1 MKLLVTGCNGQL
13 GSEIQELAGSF
24 SDYSFVFT
32 DVHNLDLTDH
42 ETVKEFIQQGNFDV
56 MINCAAYTAVDKA
69 ETDEALCDA
78 INHKAVKTL
87 AEAARANKIKLVH
100 ISTDYVFDGTKTT
113 PYTEEDL
120 PNPQS
125 VYGLTKLQGE
135 QAMQKI
141 NPANS
146 IIIRTSW
153 VYSSYGNNFVKT
165 MLRLGAEREELNVV
179 SDQIGSPTY
188 ARDLA
193 KAILEILPKIKNDNV
208 ELYHYANAGTC
219 SWYDFAKAIFKIKGM
234 KVKVNP
240 IPTSQYPTPAKRP
253 MYSVMDSSKFR
264 KQYRE
269 NMPQWERSLKDCLI
283 KI

>member
-100 ISTDYVFDGTKTT
+100 ISTDYVFDGTKVT

-125 VYGLTKLQGE
+125 VYGLTKLKGE